1 MRDSKTATLLL
12 AHGSSDAN
20 WLAPFSN
27 LLANIRKGLQGERVE
42 LSYMELAEPSME
54 GQIIKLAEEGFGH
67 IDIMPLFFAAGRHLR
82 KDVPGQIEAL
92 QTTLTEQG
100 LEVTIELHPPVGLEP
115 EVTDA
120 LRNIVIRQVNSDPAS
135 SE

>member
-1 MRDSKTATLLL
+1 
-12 AHGSSDAN
+12 
-20 WLAPFSN
+20 
-27 LLANIRKGLQGERVE
+27 
-42 LSYMELAEPSME
+42 MELAEPSME

-120 LRNIVIRQVNSDPAS
+120 LRNIVISRSTQIRPLLNDPLPVIAYMLQRYSAAIHQAADLSADQVIQKLDFLYNFY
-135 SE
+135 

>member
-20 WLAPFSN
+20 WLAPFSD

-82 KDVPGQIEAL
+82 
-92 QTTLTEQG
+92 TLISY
-100 LEVTIELHPPVGLEP
+100 LFF
-115 EVTDA
+115 
-120 LRNIVIRQVNSDPAS
+120 IRVANKMLFSVKKPAKS
-135 SE
+135 PF